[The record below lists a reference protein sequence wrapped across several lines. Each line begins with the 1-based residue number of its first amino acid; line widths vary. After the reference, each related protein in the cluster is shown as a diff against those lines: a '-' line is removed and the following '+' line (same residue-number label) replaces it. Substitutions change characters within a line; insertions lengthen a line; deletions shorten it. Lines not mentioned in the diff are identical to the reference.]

1 MGDGESAVGR
11 LLGSLTSFSA
21 SSLESVAM
29 RMGLWAAARRRS
41 RLGSVTFIGVTGSS
55 GKTTVK
61 DLIMVVLSLRFPGR
75 RTGGSANEV
84 HDVARA
90 IRLMRPEHRFLV
102 AEVGAPTPGAIDR
115 CLTLLRPHVGVVTNI
130 GSDHISAYGS
140 AEGIAAEKRKL
151 VQALPA
157 DGIAVL
163 NADDPRVRAMAN
175 GFRGRV
181 ITYGLDPSADLRAE
195 DVSSVW
201 PARLSFTLV
210 HEQRRIPVQ
219 TQLCG
224 RHWVSSSLA
233 ALAVGFALGVPL
245 EEGARALAH
254 AAPFEG
260 RLSPVSIAGDVT
272 FIRDDW
278 KASIHTIPPAL
289 EFMKEAVA
297 ARKVAVI
304 GTIADTTGDAGAAYV
319 TMARR
324 AAEAVDIVCFV
335 GPRSTAALRAKRDAA
350 DDRIRAFG
358 STKAASDFLG
368 GVLRP
373 GDLVLLKGSN
383 TADHL
388 YRALLARVRRVRCWR
403 DDCKRNR
410 FCDTCAL
417 IEVASVPA
425 TGGAAAPESMAE
437 PARAATE
444 PAPSVVII
452 GLGNPGERYRDT
464 PHNVGQAV
472 LDRLAGRL
480 SLEWRDTP
488 DGHLGRGVWNG
499 TPVCLVKPAAFMN
512 HTGPALRTI
521 AARLGVGHDQCI
533 LVYDDHDL
541 PLGAV
546 RRRQRGSDGGLRGV
560 RSIIEAFQT
569 DEFRRVKVGVRRGA
583 SGAPAGEA
591 VLAPFDAAE
600 QGVIRDAYDEAIA
613 RLEVLLAEPVNAAR
627 GAQ

>member
-1 MGDGESAVGR
+1 MRIGLRVAAYRRPR
-11 LLGSLTSFSA
+11 LH
-21 SSLESVAM
+21 
-29 RMGLWAAARRRS
+29 
-41 RLGSVTFIGVTGSS
+41 SVTFIGVTGSS

-61 DLIMVVLSLRFPGR
+61 DLVAEVLALRSPGR
-75 RTGGSANEV
+75 RTSGSANEL
-84 HDVARA
+84 HDVARS

-102 AEVGAPTPGAIDR
+102 AEVAAPAPGVLDR
-115 CLTLLRPHVGVVTNI
+115 CLALLRPSIGVVTNI

-140 AEGIAAEKRKL
+140 ADGIAAEKRKL

-157 DGIAVL
+157 DGVAVL
-163 NADDPRVRAMAN
+163 NADDPRVRAMAE

-195 DVSSVW
+195 DVTSVW

-210 HEQRRIPVQ
+210 HEDRRIRVQ

-224 RHWVSSSLA
+224 RHWVSSVLA
-233 ALAVGFALGVPL
+233 ALATGFALGVPL
-245 EEGARALAH
+245 EEGAQALAH

-260 RLSPVSIAGDVT
+260 RMSPVSIAGEVT

-289 EFMKEAVA
+289 DFMKEAVA
-297 ARKVAVI
+297 PRKIAVI

-319 TMARR
+319 TIARR
-324 AAEAVDIVCFV
+324 AAEAADIVCFV
-335 GPRSTAALRAKRDAA
+335 GPRSTAALRAKRDAG
-350 DDRIRAFG
+350 DDRIRAFA

-368 GVLRP
+368 GVFRP

-388 YRALLARVRRVRCWR
+388 YRILLARVRQVRCWR
-403 DDCKRNR
+403 DDCKRVR

-417 IEVASVPA
+417 IEVDSISVPSVS
-425 TGGAAAPESMAE
+425 APSEPMAE
-437 PARAATE
+437 PAPATVE
-444 PAPSVVII
+444 PAPAVVIV

-480 SLEWRDTP
+480 NLEWQETAE
-488 DGHLGRGVWNG
+488 GQLGRGLWNG
-499 TPVCLVKPAAFMN
+499 RSVCLVKPSVFMN
-512 HTGPALRTI
+512 QTGPALRAI
-521 AARLGVGHDQCI
+521 AARLGVGHEQCV

-546 RRRQRGSDGGLRGV
+546 RRRLRGSDGGHRGV

-569 DEFRRVKVGVRRGA
+569 DEFRRVKVGVRRAA
-583 SGAPAGEA
+583 SGISAGDA
-591 VLAPFDAAE
+591 VLAPFDATE
-600 QGVIRDAYDEAIA
+600 QGMITKAYDEAIA
-613 RLEVLLAEPVNAAR
+613 RLEVLLAEPANAGR
-627 GAQ
+627 GSS

>member
-1 MGDGESAVGR
+1 MGDRESAGGR
-11 LLGSLTSFSA
+11 LLRSLSEYPA
-21 SSLESVAM
+21 SLLQSVAL
-29 RMGLWAAARRRS
+29 RIGLSVAAYRRPQ
-41 RLGSVTFIGVTGSS
+41 LASVTFIGVTGSS

-61 DLIMVVLSLRFPGR
+61 DLIAEILSLRHPGR
-75 RTGGSANEV
+75 RTAGSANEL

-90 IRLMRPEHRFLV
+90 IRLLRSEHRFLV
-102 AEVGAPTPGAIDR
+102 AEVGAPSPGVIDR
-115 CLTLLRPHVGVVTNI
+115 CLALLRPRIGVVTNI
-130 GSDHISAYGS
+130 GTDHITAYGS
-140 AEGIAAEKRKL
+140 ADGIAAEKRKL

-157 DGIAVL
+157 DGVAVL
-163 NADDPRVRAMAN
+163 NADDPRVRAMAD
-175 GFRGRV
+175 GFGGRV

-195 DVSSVW
+195 DVTSVW

-210 HEQRRIPVQ
+210 HEHRRIPIQ

-224 RHWVSSSLA
+224 RHWVSSALA
-233 ALAVGFALGVPL
+233 AIAVGVVLGVPL
-245 EEGARALAH
+245 EKAAQAVAH
-254 AAPFEG
+254 AAPVEG
-260 RLSPVSIAGDVT
+260 RMSPVTMAGDVS

-297 ARKVAVI
+297 ARKIAVI

-324 AAEAVDIVCFV
+324 AAEAADIVCFV
-335 GPRSTAALRAKRDAA
+335 GPRSTAALRAKRDAG

-368 GVLRP
+368 GMLRP

-388 YRALLARVRRVRCWR
+388 YRILLARTRRVRCWR

-410 FCDTCAL
+410 FCDTCSL
-417 IEVASVPA
+417 IEVDSESVPS
-425 TGGAAAPESMAE
+425 AAAPLEAE
-437 PARAATE
+437 PVPVSAE
-444 PAPSVVII
+444 PAPSVLIV

-472 LDRLAGRL
+472 LDRLAGHL
-480 SLEWRDTP
+480 SLEWQETP
-488 DGHLGRGVWNG
+488 DGRLGRGVWNG
-499 TPVCLVKPAAFMN
+499 KAVCLVKPTAFMN
-512 HTGPALRTI
+512 HTGSALRSI
-521 AARLGVGHDQCI
+521 ASRLGVDHHRCVLI
-533 LVYDDHDL
+533 YDDHDL
-541 PLGAV
+541 PLGTV
-546 RRRQRGSDGGLRGV
+546 RRRQRGSDGGHRGV

-569 DEFRRVKVGVRRGA
+569 DEFRRVKVGVRRA
-583 SGAPAGEA
+583 ATAAPAGET

-600 QGVIRDAYDEAIA
+600 QGVIRDACDEAIA
-613 RLEVLLAEPVNAAR
+613 RLEVLLTEPVNAAG
-627 GAQ
+627 GAS